1 DRQGCR
7 QGRADRNRGRR
18 GGRNHLRGGEALTQ
32 RRGRGEPSQGA
43 PLPRRGRGE
52 PSQGAPLPR
61 EGGSPP
67 RVPPSQRLAFF
78 AAAGARLVGGADLVG
93 EESDVQ
99 GARRL
104 VLLDVLAF
112 GLVALHE
119 VALRATEA

>member
-43 PLPRRGRGE
+43 PLPRTGRGE

-78 AAAGARLVGGADLVG
+78 AAAAARPLGRAGPVRGEGG
-93 EESDVQ
+93 VQ
-99 GARRL
+99 GGRGGFFLFVLGFCL
-104 VLLDVLAF
+104 VVSS
-112 GLVALHE
+112 E
-119 VALRATEA
+119 